1 MGLIPYKLL
10 GIARTQ
16 ASAWGVD
23 RKESLYHPPL
33 GGNYPAVL
41 QSDALLN
48 RHAHTF
54 QGRYGLGNKPSPPL
68 RHRLPSKNGFDRI
81 HSSPPKRQRTQY
93 APLTAHEQGTAS
105 HV

>member
-54 QGRYGLGNKPSPPL
+54 QGRYGLGNKSSSPL
-68 RHRLPSKNGFDRI
+68 GHRLPSQNGFVCYQ
-81 HSSPPKRQRTQY
+81 SVSPDMQRKLLDH
-93 APLTAHEQGTAS
+93 LTRHDQL
-105 HV
+105 

>member
-33 GGNYPAVL
+33 GGNYTAVL

-54 QGRYGLGNKPSPPL
+54 QGRYGLGYKSSLPL
-68 RHRLPSKNGFDRI
+68 GHRMSSYNGFDCI
-81 HSSPPKRQRTQY
+81 QLYSQLMILITINHLKR
-93 APLTAHEQGTAS
+93 H
-105 HV
+105 